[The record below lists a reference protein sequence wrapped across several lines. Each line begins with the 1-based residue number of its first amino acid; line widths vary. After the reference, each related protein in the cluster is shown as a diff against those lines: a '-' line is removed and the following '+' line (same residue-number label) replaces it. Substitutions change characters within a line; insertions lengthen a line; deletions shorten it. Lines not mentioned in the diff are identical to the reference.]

1 MTTSVAMCTYNGAK
15 YIEEQLRSI
24 INQTH
29 PIHEIVICDDGST
42 DDTIQIIES
51 IKADCSIPITILR
64 NIKPVGVCK
73 NFFKALN
80 ACKGDIIF
88 LSDQDDIWL
97 PTKAQNILSWFS
109 THPDKDVVFTNASFI
124 NAEGAT
130 IGNHTLFES
139 IYFTKRAKA
148 AFDKGFALELFLNF
162 NRATGAT
169 MALRRNLIPQVT
181 NLKPY
186 ADYVYHDAIISMVA
200 ISRNSLGYIDDCLIS
215 YRLHSNQ
222 TAGMNVLACEQEAE
236 HYLSPFYGN
245 IELGQYAVNMKPRAD
260 FALFRQVTIYK
271 KNGIFSI
278 IHNQNK
284 YLHFYQKH
292 WLIAFLYDI
301 AVNVKSLLKRTRGQ
315 VRTGHGDRSKELGNT
330 AIL

>member
-1 MTTSVAMCTYNGAK
+1 MCTYNGAK

-24 INQTH
+24 IYQTH
-29 PIHEIVICDDGST
+29 PVNEIVICDDGST
-42 DDTIQIIES
+42 DDTIQIIET
-51 IKADCSIPITILR
+51 IKADCSLPITILR

-80 ACKGDIIF
+80 ACKSDIIF
-88 LSDQDDIWL
+88 LSDQDDLWL
-97 PTKAQNILSWFS
+97 PTKVQNILNWFS
-109 THPDKDVVFTNASFI
+109 THPNKDVVFTNASFI

-169 MALRRNLIPQVT
+169 MALRRNMIPLVT

-200 ISRNSLGYIDDCLIS
+200 ISYNSLGYLDDCLIS

-222 TAGMNVLACEQEAE
+222 TAGLSVLPHRKEAE
-236 HYLSPFYGN
+236 HYLSPFYSH
-245 IELGQYAVNMKPRAD
+245 IELGQYAIGMISRVE
-260 FALFRQVTIYK
+260 FAICRQITAYK

-278 IHNQNK
+278 LFNINQ
-284 YLHFYQKH
+284 YHQHYQKY
-292 WLIAFLYDI
+292 WIIAFLYDV
-301 AVNVKSLLKRTRGQ
+301 AVNVKSLIKKRR
-315 VRTGHGDRSKELGNT
+315 
-330 AIL
+330 

>member
-1 MTTSVAMCTYNGAK
+1 MNTSVAMCTYNGAK

-29 PIHEIVICDDGST
+29 PIHEIVICDDGSI

-51 IKADCSIPITILR
+51 IKADCSIPITIIR
-64 NIKPVGVCK
+64 NRVQAGVCK
-73 NFFKALN
+73 NFFNALN

-88 LSDQDDIWL
+88 LSDQDDVWV
-97 PTKAQNILSWFS
+97 PTKVQNILSWFS
-109 THPDKDVVFTNASFI
+109 THPEKDVVFTNASFI

-139 IYFTKRAKA
+139 VYFTKKARA

-169 MALRRNLIPQVT
+169 MALRRNMIPLVT

-186 ADYVYHDAIISMVA
+186 ADNVYHDAIISMVA
-200 ISRNSLGYIDDCLIS
+200 ISKKSLGYIDDCLIS

-222 TAGMNVLACEQEAE
+222 SAGVSILPHGKEAE
-236 HYLSPFYGN
+236 HYLSPFFSH
-245 IELGQYAVNMKPRAD
+245 IELGQYAIEMESRVE
-260 FALFRQVTIYK
+260 FAIFRQKTAYAK
-271 KNGIFSI
+271 RGIFSI
-278 IHNQNK
+278 LFNINQ
-284 YLHFYQKH
+284 YRHHYQKY
-292 WLIAFLYDI
+292 WVIAFLYDS
-301 AVNVKSLLKRTRGQ
+301 AVNMKSLIKKRR
-315 VRTGHGDRSKELGNT
+315 
-330 AIL
+330 